1 MAGFGA
7 EPREEARRMRK
18 YCCVILAAVCLLA
31 LAGCTSAGAAGRE
44 PEDTVLVQVVGVD
57 VDGRG
62 VVVTAAGRD
71 GEETAVVSA
80 SGSSLEEAFAAL
92 PTAGDRYLSLTN
104 VTQVLVGD
112 GVDAAAVL
120 RYVLEDPDMS
130 YMARAWA
137 AGYAGGLM
145 EELKEQGLER
155 FQLLEEGGAETVTV
169 KTALAELLEGKEAV
183 LPSLAMGQAGLEVAG
198 KLYFEVR

>member
-1 MAGFGA
+1 MRRYVS
-7 EPREEARRMRK
+7 RET
-18 YCCVILAAVCLLA
+18 YVLFTAALLMS
-31 LAGCTSAGAAGRE
+31 LCGCASASASGRE
-44 PEDTVLVQVVGVD
+44 PEDTVLAQVVGVD

-80 SGSSLEEAFAAL
+80 SGGSLEEAFATL
-92 PTAGDRYLSLTN
+92 STAGDKFFSLTN

-112 GVDAAAVL
+112 GVDMTAVL

-130 YMARAWA
+130 YMARVWA
-137 AGYAGGLM
+137 ASYAGGVM
-145 EELKEQGLER
+145 EEMKEKGLER
-155 FQLLEEGGAETVTV
+155 FPLLEEGGVETITV
-169 KTALAELLEGKEAV
+169 KTALAELLEEKKTAIPSVTMGKT
-183 LPSLAMGQAGLEVAG
+183 GLEVVG

>member
-1 MAGFGA
+1 MKRYRGLL
-7 EPREEARRMRK
+7 
-18 YCCVILAAVCLLA
+18 LAAGLMLLS
-31 LAGCTSAGAAGRE
+31 GCTSAGAAGRE

-71 GEETAVVSA
+71 GEETTVVTV
-80 SGSSLEEAFAAL
+80 SGDSLAEAFGVL

-112 GVDAAAVL
+112 GVDVAAVL

-130 YMARAWA
+130 YMARVWA
-137 AGYAGGLM
+137 AGYAGGLL
-145 EELKEQGLER
+145 EEVKEEGLER
-155 FQLLEEGGAETVTV
+155 FRLIEEGGAETVTV
-169 KTALAELLEGKEAV
+169 KAALAELLEGKQTA
-183 LPSLAMGQAGLEVAG
+183 LPSLSVGRAGLEVAG
-198 KLYFEVR
+198 KLYYEVR

>member
-1 MAGFGA
+1 M
-7 EPREEARRMRK
+7 RR
-18 YCCVILAAVCLLA
+18 YLCLVLTAACLFL
-31 LAGCTSAGAAGRE
+31 LSSCTSANAAGRE

-62 VVVTAAGRD
+62 IVVTAAGRD

-80 SGSSLEEAFAAL
+80 SGGSLEEAFASL

-112 GVDAAAVL
+112 GVDLAAVL
-120 RYVLEDPDMS
+120 RYVLDDPDMS
-130 YMARAWA
+130 YMARVWA
-137 AGYAGGLM
+137 AGYAGGVM
-145 EELKEQGLER
+145 EELREQGLDR

-169 KTALAELLEGKEAV
+169 KAALAELLEGDQTA
-183 LPSLAMGQAGLEVAG
+183 LPSLSMGSTGLEVVG
-198 KLYFEVR
+198 RLYYEVR

>member
-1 MAGFGA
+1 MRRYVS
-7 EPREEARRMRK
+7 RET
-18 YCCVILAAVCLLA
+18 YVLFTAALLMS
-31 LAGCTSAGAAGRE
+31 LCGCASASASGRE
-44 PEDTVLVQVVGVD
+44 PEDTVLAQVVGVD

-80 SGSSLEEAFAAL
+80 SGGSLEEAFAAL
-92 PTAGDRYLSLTN
+92 STAGDKFFSLTN

-112 GVDAAAVL
+112 GVDMTAVL

-130 YMARAWA
+130 YMARVWA
-137 AGYAGGLM
+137 AGYAGGVM
-145 EELKEQGLER
+145 EELKEKGLER
-155 FQLLEEGGAETVTV
+155 FPLLEEGGVETITV
-169 KTALAELLEGKEAV
+169 KTALAELLEEKKTAI
-183 LPSLAMGQAGLEVAG
+183 PSLTMGKTGLEVVG

>member
-1 MAGFGA
+1 MRRYVS
-7 EPREEARRMRK
+7 RET
-18 YCCVILAAVCLLA
+18 YVLFAAALLMS
-31 LAGCTSAGAAGRE
+31 LCGCASASASGRE
-44 PEDTVLVQVVGVD
+44 PEDTVLAQAVGVD

-80 SGSSLEEAFAAL
+80 SGGSLEEAFAAL
-92 PTAGDRYLSLTN
+92 STAGDKFFSLTN

-112 GVDAAAVL
+112 GVDMTAVL

-130 YMARAWA
+130 YMARVWA
-137 AGYAGGLM
+137 AGYAGGVM
-145 EELKEQGLER
+145 EELKEKGLER
-155 FQLLEEGGAETVTV
+155 FLLLEEGGAETITV
-169 KTALAELLEGKEAV
+169 KTALAELLEEKKTAI
-183 LPSLAMGQAGLEVAG
+183 PSLTMGKTGLEVVG